1 MKPLNR
7 LFAAVLLC
15 AAQAAAAED
24 SFQGALERAA
34 AVHPSQYSF
43 ADLYRATVGGSA
55 APLFA
60 AAQPAGAPLRVAT
73 AQPAAQFS
81 ISEAREPRLWLLV
94 LSGIAA
100 ALWVARR
107 RLGYGL

>member
-1 MKPLNR
+1 MR
-7 LFAAVLLC
+7 LAKTVLGIVFVC

-24 SFQGALERAA
+24 SFQGALQRGQ

-43 ADLYRATVGGSA
+43 ADLYRATVAGPGAS
-55 APLFA
+55 LF
-60 AAQPAGAPLRVAT
+60 PAGPGEDAPLRVAT
-73 AQPAAQFS
+73 ALAPAQLS
-81 ISEAREPRLWLLV
+81 VGDAREPQLGLLL